1 MWDLENKIPQA
12 SARRLPLYYRFLSNL
27 HDEGKTRVSSKEL
40 SNAVKVDPATI
51 RRDFSYFG
59 ALGKKGYGYNVE
71 YLLAFF
77 KKTLEQDEIT
87 EVALIGVGNL
97 GTALLNYNFLRNN
110 NTKIAM
116 AFDRSKNK
124 ARKHINGVPIY
135 HIDDLDKKLSGI
147 DVVILTIP
155 ASEAQDMANR
165 LVKNGVKGI
174 LNFTPARLTLPD
186 DVRIHHIDLSVEIQ
200 SLVYFLKHYSIEKD
214 DGSSN

>member
-1 MWDLENKIPQA
+1 MIGDENLE
-12 SARRLPLYYRFLSNL
+12 
-27 HDEGKTRVSSKEL
+27 
-40 SNAVKVDPATI
+40 
-51 RRDFSYFG
+51 
-59 ALGKKGYGYNVE
+59 
-71 YLLAFF
+71 
-77 KKTLEQDEIT
+77 
-87 EVALIGVGNL
+87 
-97 GTALLNYNFLRNN
+97 TALLNYNLLRNN

-174 LNFTPARLTLPD
+174 LNFTPARLTRSEERR
-186 DVRIHHIDLSVEIQ
+186 VGKEWIS
-200 SLVYFLKHYSIEKD
+200 
-214 DGSSN
+214 